1 MVLRKQALI
10 VVPLIISVLASAFG
24 VLGYFMEIA
33 FGMPSR
39 LCMPPALRGVGV
51 IVPGSRIPFHGL
63 AVQVQETRR
72 NPCLNLCDDAKVHQT
87 DTAGRRIR
95 PN

>member
-1 MVLRKQALI
+1 MGLRQQALI
-10 VVPLIISVLASAFG
+10 VVPLIISVLAGAFG

-39 LCMPPALRGVGV
+39 LCMPPALRGGWDCRA
-51 IVPGSRIPFHGL
+51 GSRIPFHGL
-63 AVQVQETRR
+63 AVQVQEAHR
-72 NPCLNLCDDAKVHQT
+72 NPRLNLRDDAKVHQT